1 MCVKKKLV
9 KYFIVMISAAILLT
23 MILLTALV
31 YNLFERRVLEDL
43 RIEAQMMAYIIGRE
57 GIPQDDGL
65 LCGELR
71 LTMIDP
77 NGFVLYDN
85 EAQADSMDNHA
96 QRPEVLSA
104 VMRGEGTD
112 IRQSSTLQKSTY
124 YYALRL
130 DEGLVLR
137 VAEETSSIWDIFL
150 HAAPMTMLIIA
161 LMMGL
166 CALGANIVTRRL
178 VRPIEQMA
186 DQLDDMNGAVSY
198 PELAPFMSMI
208 RKQHEEIL
216 RSADMR
222 IQFTANVSHELKTP
236 LTSISGYAELIESG
250 MAKEK
255 QAQRFA
261 GEIHKSAN
269 RLLTLINDIIRLSQM
284 DSPTTGLNLE
294 TFDAA
299 QLAADTIE
307 QLRIGAAKMGVS
319 LQIDRKSSFLEADRR
334 MVEEL
339 VYNLCDNAIRY
350 NVHGGSVRVEVRPV
364 RDQVMI
370 CVQDTGIGI
379 SQENQERVF
388 ERFYRVDKS
397 RSKATGGTGLGLAI
411 VKHIAVKHGASLAL
425 ESELG
430 RGTTITVMFHRRL
443 SQMKEEAQC

>member
-1 MCVKKKLV
+1 VKKKLV

-370 CVQDTGIGI
+370 SVQDTGIGI

>member
-1 MCVKKKLV
+1 VKKKLV